1 MAKSQAELIQEFRR
15 DLGKL
20 EGVRISYQDLST
32 RGLTPRRS
40 QPVEFNLRG
49 QDFDVL
55 DEKSREIMKQ
65 LEATGLVV
73 DLDNNYRTGMP
84 EVRIVPDREA
94 AALRGVS
101 MDNIGRT
108 INAAIGGVREGK
120 FTKDGRRYDVRLRLS
135 PEERLSEQTVG
146 QLTVRTAYG
155 ETIALTNVVKLET
168 VKTLQSISRVNR
180 QRSVSVTA
188 NLAPGASQATALAE
202 AERIIRSVLPAGYT
216 FSFEGGSKTF
226 TESFNSLW
234 FAFILGLIVAYMVL
248 ASQFNSF
255 IHPVIVLLAVPFS
268 ITGALLALR
277 LTDQSLNLYS
287 AIGLILLMGIA
298 KKNSILLVEFMNQKR
313 EQGLSLHEAILTA
326 GPIRLRPI
334 LMTTVATMVAALPLS
349 LGLGAGAETRQP
361 MAIAILGGVLVSTVF
376 TLVVVPC
383 AYSLASR
390 LERPHRI
397 PEEVERR

>member
-1 MAKSQAELIQEFRR
+1 
-15 DLGKL
+15 
-20 EGVRISYQDLST
+20 
-32 RGLTPRRS
+32 
-40 QPVEFNLRG
+40 
-49 QDFDVL
+49 
-55 DEKSREIMKQ
+55 MKR

-73 DLDNNYRTGMP
+73 DLDTNYRAGMP
-84 EVRIVPDREA
+84 EVRIIPDREA
-94 AALRGVS
+94 AAQRGVS
-101 MDNIGRT
+101 MENIGRT

-135 PEERLSEQTVG
+135 PEERLRESDIG
-146 QLTVRTAYG
+146 QLTVRTAFG
-155 ETIALTNVVKLET
+155 ETIALTNVVKVET

-180 QRSVSVTA
+180 QRAISVTA

-202 AERIIRSVLPAGYT
+202 AERILRDVLPAGYT
-216 FSFEGGSKTF
+216 YSFEGGSKTF
-226 TESFNSLW
+226 NESFSSLW
-234 FAFILGLIVAYMVL
+234 FAFVLGLIVAFMVL

-277 LTDQSLNLYS
+277 LADQSLNLYS

-313 EQGLSLHEAILTA
+313 EQGMSLAPAILDA

-334 LMTTVATMVAALPLS
+334 LMTTMATLVAALPLS

-361 MAIAILGGVLVSTVF
+361 MAIAILGGVLVSTLF

-390 LERPHRI
+390 WERPQHV
-397 PEEVERR
+397 PGDAERR